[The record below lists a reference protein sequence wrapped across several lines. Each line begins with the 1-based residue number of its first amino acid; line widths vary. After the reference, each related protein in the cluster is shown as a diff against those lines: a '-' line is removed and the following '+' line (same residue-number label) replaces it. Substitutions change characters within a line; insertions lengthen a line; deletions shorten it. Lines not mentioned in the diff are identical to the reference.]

1 MLLNEVEKPDRQQIK
16 EAISG
21 NLCRCTGYYS
31 IIAAIEQAAQ
41 NR

>member
-1 MLLNEVEKPDRQQIK
+1 MLLDEIKKPGKEEIK

-31 IIAAIEQAAQ
+31 IVAAIEQAAQ
-41 NR
+41 NN